1 MRTLE
6 HFVAIGSHLNG
17 IESRLKILAQ
27 NYKEAAPRTPID
39 EALIQAFDS
48 RAAELNSAAQA
59 LMTVAYD
66 PTPPPPPEDPEAPGA
81 PEVPETPQ
89 APSSSGGV

>member
-27 NYKEAAPRTPID
+27 NYKEAAARTPID

-48 RAAELNSAAQA
+48 RAAELTSAAQA

-66 PTPPPPPEDPEAPGA
+66 PTPPPEA
-81 PEVPETPQ
+81 PEVPEAPE
-89 APSSSGGV
+89 APPSSGTS